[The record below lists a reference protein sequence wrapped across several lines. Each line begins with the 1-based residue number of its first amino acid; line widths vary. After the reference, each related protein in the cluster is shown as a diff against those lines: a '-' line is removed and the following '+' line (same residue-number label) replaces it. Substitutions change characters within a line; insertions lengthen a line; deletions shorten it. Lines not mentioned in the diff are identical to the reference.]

1 MSNSVSNNNNNDF
14 SISELQKKLVNIEET
29 AMDGDGM
36 KSIFS
41 VYNVNQQD
49 GDNSIEFLDKN
60 ELTALVN
67 DIKKYDNDGNGTID
81 IDEANMF
88 VREFNAG
95 HPDKKIKSDDFFGFV
110 KNIFKRY
117 DYYNDNKSS
126 ESNSEFLGVG
136 EPLSENTYTMKCVID
151 GKVETIVI
159 NIKLY
164 ATNDKKYLHQYGYE
178 VVQGREFKKAM
189 AAEYGFYGNDG
200 FEEFMNHSLGKPDPR
215 TYQVNFNP
223 QFSTTMADDGG
234 RVNPNTAWG
243 QVDGVENVLAVPH
256 GFSKDPR
263 ITLAE
268 YNNPEA
274 QETMNRFI
282 EYLEETIAS
291 AEKNLEEVL
300 AQEGFTGWL
309 ADVISHIWNNK
320 YSPLNTGNTES
331 QMREMLDAAKA
342 MLEKF
347 KNEQDNSLEGIMLRK
362 DFGAYF
368 KEFTNGV
375 EFDYRKVKNF
385 LDEQKDYIRK
395 ESVLSTYHYVHN
407 YMDNVINNFQ
417 SANKDQK
424 YQEMIQKAVEIEKS
438 LGSLAPKEPI
448 EMELDRS
455 GRVENNYKKTYD
467 DLYNMFN
474 SFIGISREDWDAM
487 FEEFKQQGKDPM
499 EFINNFANIITTS
512 VDKATM
518 SALGLNSLSKIDEYE
533 EQMQKNYNYVKSDA
547 VGRDGDLLR
556 RIDDYHSSQI
566 IGSAVVSGIAQL
578 ALYSWGLS
586 VLGNVASISS
596 GMASGLSYSGSYLA
610 VEVADRLT
618 NGIDNSEDL
627 YSFDAIFELAGN
639 AGVEFA
645 AGHLFDGILKAKYF
659 GKAEKAALDAEK
671 MDFTA
676 VGEAFLNSPGKKFSS
691 ETITRILGVRGV
703 AACVGSAKDGTKEIF
718 KESLKRDYSLSD
730 IGAAFIVG
738 AISNAFFI
746 RFKNASFAKKDH
758 KIMGKFLEKS
768 PKKGVK
774 NDLKSSQEVLDNDEQ
789 QAFNSFLSDIRKSI
803 MEDLKKHLNEAGYSE
818 VETFLENN
826 ADDVNKIIINMYVL
840 EYVAQYGGN

>member
-151 GKVETIVI
+151 GKVETII
-159 NIKLY
+159 IKIKLY

-309 ADVISHIWNNK
+309 ADVISH
-320 YSPLNTGNTES
+320 
-331 QMREMLDAAKA
+331 
-342 MLEKF
+342 
-347 KNEQDNSLEGIMLRK
+347 
-362 DFGAYF
+362 
-368 KEFTNGV
+368 
-375 EFDYRKVKNF
+375 
-385 LDEQKDYIRK
+385 
-395 ESVLSTYHYVHN
+395 
-407 YMDNVINNFQ
+407 
-417 SANKDQK
+417 
-424 YQEMIQKAVEIEKS
+424 
-438 LGSLAPKEPI
+438 
-448 EMELDRS
+448 
-455 GRVENNYKKTYD
+455 
-467 DLYNMFN
+467 
-474 SFIGISREDWDAM
+474 
-487 FEEFKQQGKDPM
+487 
-499 EFINNFANIITTS
+499 
-512 VDKATM
+512 
-518 SALGLNSLSKIDEYE
+518 
-533 EQMQKNYNYVKSDA
+533 
-547 VGRDGDLLR
+547 
-556 RIDDYHSSQI
+556 
-566 IGSAVVSGIAQL
+566 
-578 ALYSWGLS
+578 
-586 VLGNVASISS
+586 
-596 GMASGLSYSGSYLA
+596 
-610 VEVADRLT
+610 
-618 NGIDNSEDL
+618 
-627 YSFDAIFELAGN
+627 
-639 AGVEFA
+639 
-645 AGHLFDGILKAKYF
+645 
-659 GKAEKAALDAEK
+659 
-671 MDFTA
+671 
-676 VGEAFLNSPGKKFSS
+676 
-691 ETITRILGVRGV
+691 
-703 AACVGSAKDGTKEIF
+703 
-718 KESLKRDYSLSD
+718 
-730 IGAAFIVG
+730 
-738 AISNAFFI
+738 
-746 RFKNASFAKKDH
+746 
-758 KIMGKFLEKS
+758 
-768 PKKGVK
+768 
-774 NDLKSSQEVLDNDEQ
+774 
-789 QAFNSFLSDIRKSI
+789 
-803 MEDLKKHLNEAGYSE
+803 
-818 VETFLENN
+818 
-826 ADDVNKIIINMYVL
+826 
-840 EYVAQYGGN
+840 